1 MPFTRYYSAQLDWV
15 RDGPSK
21 NELRLSEILA
31 EIPDIGSNVGLA
43 GRADVCVSDLNSE
56 QAEIEL
62 VDGTDFRSID
72 AEYTRVRVSSLA

>member
-1 MPFTRYYSAQLDWV
+1 MPFTRSIVPIGLGTGWTIQKRTPTL
-15 RDGPSK
+15 
-21 NELRLSEILA
+21 EILA